1 MKKAVFTV
9 LAIIYVLT
17 SSAFEECSNLNLGFA
32 TIVSGTEWVDNGET
46 LVFVNNPIE
55 VPCSEGKRW

>member
-17 SSAFEECSNLNLGFA
+17 SSAFEECSNLNLGFV
-32 TIVSGTEWVDNGET
+32 TIVSGTKWVDNGET
-46 LVFVNNPIE
+46 FVFVNNPIE